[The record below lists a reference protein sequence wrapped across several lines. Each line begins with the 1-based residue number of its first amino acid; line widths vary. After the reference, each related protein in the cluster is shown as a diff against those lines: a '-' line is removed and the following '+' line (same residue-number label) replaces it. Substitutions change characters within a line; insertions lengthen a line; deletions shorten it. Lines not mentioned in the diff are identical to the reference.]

1 MSAKRRLERRARLR
15 LFALVG
21 AVVLLIGAATFGIL
35 ARQHPG
41 RPTSV
46 ALLYDAPGEVGG
58 LITAGFDRG
67 VSDFGFAGRKV
78 ASVGSGEGD
87 AQLLQTLHDADPALI
102 FVFAL
107 TADVQAEAM
116 AHPHTR
122 YVTLDQAAAA
132 PNISSIVFDV
142 EDASYLAGAAAALTS
157 TTGTIGFIGGVDND
171 VIWPFEAGYEAGAR
185 AVDADVE
192 ILTRYLST
200 PPNFEA
206 GFQNPEA
213 GAAAARQMFAAGAD
227 VVFTAAGSS
236 GLGVFQTAVEMS
248 ASEGVHLWTIGV
260 GSDQFMSVVD
270 LPGSLGAAAWQEH
283 ILTSAV
289 MHFGDVVYDVL
300 AQQDDGTFRAGL
312 HHVGLAEGAVDVS
325 YSGGFIDDIRPR
337 IEALRRSIL
346 DGTIRV
352 PCRPAAWG

>member
-1 MSAKRRLERRARLR
+1 VGSAQGDARLLR
-15 LFALVG
+15 
-21 AVVLLIGAATFGIL
+21 
-35 ARQHPG
+35 
-41 RPTSV
+41 
-46 ALLYDAPGEVGG
+46 
-58 LITAGFDRG
+58 
-67 VSDFGFAGRKV
+67 
-78 ASVGSGEGD
+78 
-87 AQLLQTLHDADPALI
+87 TLHDADPALI
-102 FVFAL
+102 FVFAVVV
-107 TADVQAEAM
+107 DVQAEAM

-122 YVTLDQAAAA
+122 YVTLDHAAAA
-132 PNISSIVFDV
+132 PNISLIVFDV

-206 GFQNPEA
+206 GFQNPEG
-213 GAAAARQMFAAGAD
+213 GAAAARQMFDAGAD

-248 ASEGVHLWTIGV
+248 ASEGVHLWTIGT
-260 GSDQFMSVVD
+260 GPDQFTSVVD

-283 ILTSAV
+283 ILTSV
-289 MHFGDVVYDVL
+289 VLQFGDVVYDAL
-300 AQQDDGTFRAGL
+300 ARQADGKFRAGP
-312 HHVGLAEGAVDVS
+312 HHVGLAEGAIDVS

-352 PCRPAAWG
+352 PCRPARMGVTQCA